1 MQVTLVNP
9 QIPQNTGAIART
21 CAATNTPLNLIKPY
35 PFEIN
40 EKNVRRAGL
49 DYWPFVDLTEYDS
62 WQEYLGQIEEP
73 EGKPEQKIWLLT
85 TKAVQSYW
93 DVSYQPDDILI
104 FGSETTG
111 LSEQIRKSHPERC
124 ITIPMYC
131 DGVRSLNLANATSI
145 VLYEALRQNASSLPK
160 NQPR

>member
-1 MQVTLVNP
+1 MEITLVNP

-21 CAATNTPLNLIKPY
+21 CAATGTPLNLIKPY

-49 DYWPFVDLTEYDS
+49 DYWPYVNLTEYES
-62 WQEYLGQIEEP
+62 WQEYLNQI
-73 EGKPEQKIWLLT
+73 GKSSEKIWLLT
-85 TKAVQSYW
+85 TKTEQPYW
-93 DVSYQPDDILI
+93 DVSYKSDDILV

-111 LSEQIRKSHPERC
+111 LSEQIRESHPERC

-131 DGVRSLNLANATSI
+131 EGVRSLNLANATSI
-145 VLYEALRQNASSLPK
+145 VLYEGLRQNNEGLSSC
-160 NQPR
+160 